1 MSTHGSCG
9 CHGECR
15 GECGAP
21 PTAMVVTNPSG
32 LPQLAYRVG
41 TFQTFRR
48 ALLAHLPGE
57 TELDP
62 WRPTASTDLG
72 LQVVDWWAYL
82 ADVLTFYNERIA
94 NEHYLGTAVLDTS
107 VCHLVAL
114 LGYRPRPGL
123 GARATLAVVA
133 STPAPLV
140 VAQGLAVASKAVP
153 GIESQT
159 FEATRT
165 MVFDPPTSVVG
176 PTPDDLTTTAPTAG
190 PPPSSAPG
198 AAQAPPHL
206 RLVARGGVLVK
217 GVPTGLRVGDRLLLR
232 AKAWGS
238 ADAATAVVSVTG
250 LVTEKDPSGRKN
262 TRVLL
267 DGTGGLPSSAVAG
280 DYSLARS
287 RRAHHLASMPAGA
300 AVVTAT
306 SLVLDGAARD
316 LVAGDPL
323 LVERPGAGVGT
334 TGGAFTVVRLGA
346 YAEEVWYADASAAT
360 PKTRPSDTSIPLV
373 VARLTVGVRAGVSL
387 TSVAD
392 PAGEVTVRS
401 GWADVGALLDTPVA
415 TVTALPGRLTLA
427 RPPAAR
433 AGEATPALVQDA
445 HGRGATVALT
455 PVAGTSDVV
464 VSGAGGGSTSGAG
477 ALAAPLTVLWDL
489 VEVTR
494 GETVRDELL
503 GTGRASLPGQDFP
516 LAKSPVTFLADQPGR
531 SGDGWSSTVELRVG
545 GRYWTEVPA
554 LYGHGPDE
562 TIFETRVDS
571 DGVTHVITPDGEHGR
586 RLPTG
591 AQVVATYRVGSGAAV
606 PPPGALTQV
615 LSAVPNLRAIRNP
628 VAPSGGA
635 DPEPA
640 ADVRRLAPRSVLT
653 FGRAVS
659 ADDYAVVAAAAPGV
673 RRASS
678 EVVWDAGL
686 QRPAVTVWV
695 GDDDAAVAAARTALA
710 AQADPNRTLV
720 VLPAVRLRARLRLTV
735 AVDATFV
742 ADTVRQSVVDALLDD
757 VRGLF
762 APGVRRLGETLYRSE
777 IEKVVTDVPGVL
789 SSAGIRLFAGRG
801 APRGTFGGRRGDLGD
816 SAAYRPG
823 RGGFFALAAD
833 DLTVE
838 VSA

>member
-1 MSTHGSCG
+1 
-9 CHGECR
+9 
-15 GECGAP
+15 
-21 PTAMVVTNPSG
+21 VVVSNPSG
-32 LPQLAYRVG
+32 LPQIAYRAG

-107 VCHLVAL
+107 VHHLVAL
-114 LGYRPRPGL
+114 LGYRPRPGI
-123 GARATLAVVA
+123 GARGTLAVVA

-140 VAQGLAVASKAVP
+140 VPQGLAVASKAAG

-159 FEATRT
+159 FEAART
-165 MVFDPPTSVVG
+165 TVFDPPTSVVG
-176 PTPDDLTTTAPTAG
+176 PTPDDLTTTAPTSG
-190 PPPSSAPG
+190 PPSSSPPG
-198 AAQAPPHL
+198 AAQVPPHL

-217 GVPTGLRVGDRLLLR
+217 GTPTGLKVGDRLLLR

-238 ADAATAVVSVTG
+238 ADAATAVVRVTA
-250 LVTEKDPSGRKN
+250 LAAEKDPAGRKN

-267 DGTGGLPSSAVAG
+267 DGAGGLPSSAVAA
-280 DYSLARS
+280 DYSLMRP

-300 AVVTAT
+300 AVATAAG
-306 SLVLDGAARD
+306 LVLDGAARD

-323 LVERPGAGVGT
+323 LVERPGAGVGAS
-334 TGGAFTVVRLGA
+334 GAAFTVVRLGT
-346 YAEEVWYADASAAT
+346 YAEEVWYADAKPAT
-360 PKTRPSDTSIPLV
+360 PGTRPSDTSIPLV
-373 VARLTVGVRAGVSL
+373 VARLTVGVRSGVSL
-387 TSVAD
+387 TGVAS

-401 GWADVGALLDTPVA
+401 AWADVGALLDTPVA
-415 TVTALPGRLTLA
+415 TVTTLPERLTLA

-464 VSGAGGGSTSGAG
+464 VSGPGGASG

-545 GRYWTEVPA
+545 GRCWTEVPA

-571 DGVTHVITPDGEHGR
+571 DGVTHVITSDGEHGR

-591 AQVVATYRVGSGAAV
+591 TRVVATYRVGSGAPV

-615 LSAVPNLRAIRNP
+615 LSAVSNLRAVRNP

-653 FGRAVS
+653 FRRAVS

-678 EVVWDAGL
+678 EVVWDPEL

-695 GDDDAAVAAARTALA
+695 GDDDAAVAGARTALA
-710 AQADPNRTLV
+710 AQADPNRPLV
-720 VLPAVRLRARLRLTV
+720 VRPAVRRRTRLRLTV
-735 AVDATFV
+735 AVDATYV
-742 ADTVRQSVVDALLDD
+742 ADAVRQEVADVLLDD
-757 VRGLF
+757 VSGLF

-777 IEKVVTDVPGVL
+777 IEQAVTDVPGVL
-789 SSAGIRLFAGRG
+789 SSSRIRLGARG
-801 APRGTFGGRRGDLGD
+801 GALGGALGEVGDR
-816 SAAYRPG
+816 AAYRPG
-823 RGGFFALAAD
+823 RGGFFALSAD